1 MLTMLLSTLKAGNMS
16 SDFLQEALI
25 TIFNREKM
33 SSPQLYGET
42 KETFCVLWSWCASE
56 RRLFVSDMLPAG
68 ISTCDN
74 SICFR
79 LRAAYNIWNRDN
91 RMIHQ
96 YLAARN
102 VSVNDGCV
110 AKII

>member
-68 ISTCDN
+68 ISV
-74 SICFR
+74 II
-79 LRAAYNIWNRDN
+79 L
-91 RMIHQ
+91 
-96 YLAARN
+96 
-102 VSVNDGCV
+102 SVLGCERH
-110 AKII
+110 IIFGIETIE